1 MEERIVCMQ
10 IEDNMV
16 TFEKEDGDTII
27 YPISLVPMAYK
38 EGDIIKA
45 ILHKEDF
52 IEFLEL
58 DVEEMELRRARLKS
72 RKFNLRN
79 RARRSTNKA

>member
-1 MEERIVCMQ
+1 MIENIVFMQ
-10 IEDNMV
+10 TEDNMV
-16 TFEKEDGDTII
+16 TFERMNGDTII
-27 YPISLVPMAYK
+27 YPIALVPMPYK

-45 ILHKEDF
+45 IVHEGDF

-58 DVEEMELRRARLKS
+58 DTDEMEYRRKSLRDKKLRL
-72 RKFNLRN
+72 RD